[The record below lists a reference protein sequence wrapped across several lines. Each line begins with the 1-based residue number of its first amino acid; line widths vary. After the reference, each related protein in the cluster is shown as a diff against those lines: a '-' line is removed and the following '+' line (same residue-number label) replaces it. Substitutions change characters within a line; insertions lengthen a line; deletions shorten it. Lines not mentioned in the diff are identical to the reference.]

1 MNLMCKPMTI
11 ESPQCEKNLKMPIVA
26 KTSSMFV
33 CFNRTKFPNITRAI
47 NITPGRAGMGV
58 D

>member
-1 MNLMCKPMTI
+1 MSM
-11 ESPQCEKNLKMPIVA
+11 VA

-47 NITPGRAGMGV
+47 NITLVGARMGV
-58 D
+58 E

>member
-1 MNLMCKPMTI
+1 MCKPMTI

>member
-1 MNLMCKPMTI
+1 MTV
-11 ESPQCEKNLKMPIVA
+11 ESPQSEKKLKMSMAP

-47 NITPGRAGMGV
+47 NITPIGARMGV
-58 D
+58 N